1 MSTSGGQF
9 FPVYPLISVLNNV
22 AEGAEIL
29 GRAAWVGGVL
39 MRIKTARF
47 GEVRWG
53 LHWQIWGA
61 EAYLGQRALRHKQLG
76 LPFLV
81 YASRRGGLLPSRL
94 AVLSEPAELCGF
106 WIGGGHHQRG
116 EGEGNVEILG
126 AGGREK
132 DQRKGSKTLVCVALS
147 THVGLS
153 GSVNGGEIRK
163 SVTHTAERN
172 LQKGL

>member
-116 EGEGNVEILG
+116 EARGTWRSLELG
-126 AGGREK
+126 GGKRT
-132 DQRKGSKTLVCVALS
+132 RGR
-147 THVGLS
+147 G
-153 GSVNGGEIRK
+153 
-163 SVTHTAERN
+163 
-172 LQKGL
+172 QKRSCA